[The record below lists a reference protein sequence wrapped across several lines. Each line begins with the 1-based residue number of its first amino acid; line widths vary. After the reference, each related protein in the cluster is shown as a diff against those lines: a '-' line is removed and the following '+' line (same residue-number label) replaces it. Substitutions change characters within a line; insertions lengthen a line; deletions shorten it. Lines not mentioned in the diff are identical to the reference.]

1 MECHIFEL
9 WIEWLVETLTYMT
22 FKLSVNMT
30 EIEQHSVLIIWQK
43 EAGKERAELRRRMF
57 EKSNRGNYLFLTSI
71 GIIRAKFGQF
81 FLPNYLIWFKKFWAF
96 GIKLGWSKAWRCD
109 GKNSTHFGSI
119 FRWDDLVWKIRG

>member
-1 MECHIFEL
+1 
-9 WIEWLVETLTYMT
+9 MT

-43 EAGKERAELRRRMF
+43 ETGKERAELRRRMF

-81 FLPNYLIWFKKFWAF
+81 FNQIIWFGLK
-96 GIKLGWSKAWRCD
+96 
-109 GKNSTHFGSI
+109 I
-119 FRWDDLVWKIRG
+119 FEHLVLN